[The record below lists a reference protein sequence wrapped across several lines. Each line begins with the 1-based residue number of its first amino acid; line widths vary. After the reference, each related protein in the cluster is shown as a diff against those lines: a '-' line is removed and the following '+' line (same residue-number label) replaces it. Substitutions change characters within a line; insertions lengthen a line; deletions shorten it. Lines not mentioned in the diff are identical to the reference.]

1 MMNTDWLIR
10 TNLLIKEDALSKL
23 VKSNVLVVGM
33 GGVGSYA
40 AEFICRSGVGKMTI
54 VDGDIVD
61 RSNRNRQ
68 LPATFSSEGKDK
80 VAIMQ
85 NRLLDI
91 NPELN
96 LKALKQFIQPEV
108 VEELLL
114 SEKYD
119 YVVDCIDSL
128 TPKLT
133 LISTAH
139 RLKIPV
145 ISSMG
150 AGAKLDPTKI
160 QVADIKKS
168 DICKLAKVVR
178 KRLRYDF
185 KINSGIKVVFSTEE
199 VIEDSLQLTDGTNF
213 KKSYYGTISY
223 LPAAFGGVCASVVV
237 RDLIGKLN

>member
-1 MMNTDWLIR
+1 MNTDWLVR
-10 TNLLIKEDALSKL
+10 TNLLIKEEALTKL
-23 VKSNVLVVGM
+23 VNSNVLVVGM

-40 AEFICRSGVGKMTI
+40 AEFICRAGVGKMTI

-68 LPATFSSEGKDK
+68 LPATFSTEGKDK
-80 VAIMQ
+80 VEIMRL
-85 NRLLDI
+85 RLLDI

-96 LKALKQFIQPEV
+96 LTALKQFIQPEA
-108 VEELLL
+108 VEELLTK
-114 SEKYD
+114 EKYD

-139 RLKIPV
+139 RLNIPV

-178 KRLRYDF
+178 KRLRFDY
-185 KINSGIKVVFSTEE
+185 KINRGIKVVFSTEE

-223 LPAAFGGVCASVVV
+223 LPAAFGGACASVVV
-237 RDLIGKLN
+237 RDLIGNQDV

>member
-1 MMNTDWLIR
+1 MNTDWLVR
-10 TNLLIKEDALSKL
+10 TNLLIKENALEKL

-68 LPATFSSEGKDK
+68 LPATFSSEGRDK
-80 VAIMQ
+80 VEIMR

-91 NPELN
+91 NPELQ
-96 LKALKQFIQPEV
+96 LTALKQFIQPEA
-108 VEELLL
+108 VEELLTK
-114 SEKYD
+114 EKFD

-133 LISTAH
+133 LIATAH

-199 VIEDSLQLTDGTNF
+199 VIDESLQLTDGTNF

-237 RDLIGKLN
+237 RGLIDKFN

>member
-1 MMNTDWLIR
+1 MNTDWLIR